1 MNSAASHLWLFSVL
15 RCALFGVCLLS
26 SATVSADWYYER
38 WEAMG
43 TEITLQ
49 MYALDDV
56 EAKQALNAVKEEFAR
71 LDKLLS
77 VYVADSEVSLLN
89 RNAADAK
96 VTVSTELFRLLEK
109 ALGYSAMT
117 LGAFDIT
124 YASVGYLYDL
134 RSRYSPPDWQVNTL
148 KESINYRLVKLDST
162 ENSVRFLAPRVR
174 VDLGGIAKGYAV
186 DQAANILIGR
196 GILDATISAGGDS
209 RVIGRKNGRPWM
221 VGVKHP
227 RQADQHALVLPLE
240 NTAVSTSGDYERF
253 YIDENGERQ
262 HHILSP
268 VTGRPTKGVQSVTIL
283 GERAIDTDALSTAV
297 FVMGLPDGL
306 NLVNALEG
314 YDAII
319 IDESLKLHYTN
330 GLQAPDL

>member
-1 MNSAASHLWLFSVL
+1 MNSVGSDLVLFSVL
-15 RCALFGVCLLS
+15 RRALLGLCLLS

-38 WEAMG
+38 WESMG
-43 TEITLQ
+43 TEIALQ
-49 MYALDDV
+49 MYALDDA
-56 EAKQALNAVKEEFAR
+56 EAKQALSAVKEEFAR

-89 RNAADAK
+89 RNAADTK
-96 VTVSTELFRLLEK
+96 VTVSAELFSLLEK
-109 ALGYSAMT
+109 ALGYSAMS

-124 YASVGYLYDL
+124 YASVGHLYDL
-134 RSRYSPPDWQVNTL
+134 RGRYSPPDWQVNTL
-148 KESINYRLVKLDST
+148 KDSINYRLVKLDSA
-162 ENSVRFLAPRVR
+162 ENSVRFLSPGVK

-186 DQAANILIGR
+186 DRAAGIIIAQ

-221 VGVKHP
+221 VGIKHP

-253 YIDENGERQ
+253 YIDESGERQ
-262 HHILSP
+262 HHILAP
-268 VTGRPTKGVQSVTIL
+268 GTGRPTKGIQSVTIL
-283 GERAIDTDALSTAV
+283 GERATDTDALSTAV

-306 NLVNALEG
+306 NLINALEG

-319 IDESLKLHYTN
+319 IDESLKIHYTN
-330 GLQAPDL
+330 GLQAPGL